1 MNEEGERDLKV
12 YKCINKECKAELSM
26 NDLDNVQGIKCPF
39 CGGRILVKM
48 RPKEAK
54 RVGCE

>member
-1 MNEEGERDLKV
+1 
-12 YKCINKECKAELSM
+12 M